1 MELPI
6 KGKISPSNGVKMG
19 SGRHALGLDVVIAK
33 VSSDGSV
40 SAKWSKG
47 FWTGR
52 VWQLPNSRPQSLID
66 FLSDSCISEKSGSC
80 ENKPAAGAN
89 LLFKEE

>member
-47 FWTGR
+47 FWTCLTTAQQPTAEPHR
-52 VWQLPNSRPQSLID
+52 FPL
-66 FLSDSCISEKSGSC
+66 
-80 ENKPAAGAN
+80 
-89 LLFKEE
+89 